1 VASIGS
7 PPVRLEPRPRGRT
20 RLRALSRAKA
30 ALFRGRIDAELARGA
45 DPEGD
50 PALARRARQ
59 LTRARYRRRLAA
71 SVDRLVAEIDSD
83 PSGYRSSAVPVRRDQ
98 VAEARGTLVAIAGA
112 LRDLDS
118 VNPQGVALTLRLI
131 TDPASPLYSGSAHAL
146 RREAGEALE
155 RLLAESHPWCE
166 LPAAPPI
173 PGPEGRR

>member
-1 VASIGS
+1 MASIGS

-20 RLRALSRAKA
+20 RSRALSRAKA
-30 ALFRGRIDAELARGA
+30 ALFRGRIDAKLARGA

-59 LTRARYRRRLAA
+59 LTRARSRRRLAA
-71 SVDRLVAEIDSD
+71 SVDRLVAEVDYD
-83 PSGYRSSAVPVRRDQ
+83 PGGRLSSAVPVRRDQ
-98 VAEARGTLVAIAGA
+98 VAEARATLVAIAGA

-118 VNPQGVALTLRLI
+118 VDPRGVALVLRLI
-131 TDPASPLYSGSAHAL
+131 TDPASPLYSGTGRAL
-146 RREAGEALE
+146 RLEAGEALE

-173 PGPEGRR
+173 LGHRGRR